1 MNKKILYLLLSLTI
15 FSFTGC
21 ANTSTTPTNS
31 IKSNKTLNSSAQ
43 ATPVESTNN
52 DANTLT
58 LNDNS
63 SFFCPFVFNGNNLIF
78 PNPDENNRISI
89 IPDPLPE
96 NILESKA
103 VKDFAEYSTDNLTLI
118 DDIVYF
124 SDSVNNNALSSLK
137 LNDKTYSKLTTHS
150 INNLISVNTDLFYIN
165 KDDNNKI
172 YKFDTLT
179 SNSIIVCP
187 DNVGSFIVNGD
198 FIIYQN
204 LSDNSKLYSIKTDG
218 TNKQKLTDYTAS
230 SFVPYEG
237 QLLFFNSSDNNNL
250 YSIDPSTLT
259 SKRIYIMNGFKLKI
273 INKSLYFINGDD
285 SNNLYSLS
293 VDLKNL
299 TATYKIEIAQGVN
312 DYYLTTKG
320 IFYNPSI
327 NVNNI
332 YYKKI
337 SA

>member
-1 MNKKILYLLLSLTI
+1 MI
-15 FSFTGC
+15 SFVGC
-21 ANTSTTPTNS
+21 ASTSKSTTS
-31 IKSNKTLNSSAQ
+31 
-43 ATPVESTNN
+43 STNETSSTAL
-52 DANTLT
+52 DSSSQTASDTSIST
-58 LNDNS
+58 TTEQTPFALNDTS
-63 SFFCPFVFNGNNLIF
+63 SYFCPFVFNGNNLIF
-78 PNPDENNRISI
+78 SNPDENNRISI

-96 NILESKA
+96 NILESTS
-103 VKDFAEYSTDNLTLI
+103 VKDFADYSADNITLI
-118 DDIVYF
+118 DDIIYF
-124 SDSVNNNALSSLK
+124 SNGSNNNSLSSFK
-137 LNDKTYSKLTTHS
+137 ITDKTYAELSTHS
-150 INNLISVNTDLFYIN
+150 VNNLISVNTDLFYIN

-179 SNSIIVCP
+179 SSSMLLCP
-187 DNVGSFIVNGD
+187 DQVGSFIVNGD

-204 LSDNSKLYSIKTDG
+204 LGDDSKLYAIQTNG
-218 TNKQKLTDYTAS
+218 TNKQKLTDYTAN
-230 SFVPYEG
+230 SFVVFEG

-250 YSIDPSTLT
+250 YSIDPSAPAN
-259 SKRIYIMNGFKLKI
+259 SNCKRINIMNGFKLKI

-299 TATYKIEIAQGVN
+299 TATYKPEISQGIN
-312 DYYLTTKG
+312 DYHLTTKG

-332 YYKKI
+332 YYKKL